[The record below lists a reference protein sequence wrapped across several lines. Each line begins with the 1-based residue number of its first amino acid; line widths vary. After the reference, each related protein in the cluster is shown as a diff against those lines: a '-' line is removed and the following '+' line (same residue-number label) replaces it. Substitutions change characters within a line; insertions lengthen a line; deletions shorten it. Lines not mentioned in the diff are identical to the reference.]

1 MALKNG
7 KGTVNGYKIGPNADL
22 ADADLSGANLNY
34 ADLTDADL
42 SDAILCGASLYG
54 ANLTGAVL
62 YQVDLTGAGLSEA
75 ILYNTNFEGAN
86 LLFANFSGVTADA
99 KNLTLIEDAIRE
111 TAKQTIRSLR
121 RYSGHGSEKVPYPRA
136 KNSQR
141 GRYGR

>member
-1 MALKNG
+1 MALNKSG
-7 KGTVNGYKIGPNADL
+7 KGTVNGYKIGPNANL
-22 ADADLSGANLNY
+22 GDADL
-34 ADLTDADL
+34 
-42 SDAILCGASLYG
+42 
-54 ANLTGAVL
+54 
-62 YQVDLTGAGLSEA
+62 Q
-75 ILYNTNFEGAN
+75 GAN

-99 KNLTLIEDAIRE
+99 ENLTLIEDAIRE